1 MDIAS
6 TCKWGRGGRVFKF
19 AKVSP
24 KRDNGKDGFGRAF
37 CDDSP
42 FAYIFLRSIRDLQ
55 ALLIFRAGLLPKFFF
70 FRRTFSS
77 YFYLM
82 PKRSF
87 GIYRRASGNCDSL
100 RQRTYLCIVISE
112 IGVYFPFS
120 HRLGHEVCALTRAL
134 AGGIT
139 L

>member
-6 TCKWGRGGRVFKF
+6 IRNRGRGGRVFKV
-19 AKVSP
+19 AKVSQ
-24 KRDNGKDGFGRAF
+24 KRDHGKDGFGRAF

-55 ALLIFRAGLLPKFFF
+55 ALLIFRAGLFPKFCF

-87 GIYRRASGNCDSL
+87 DIYRRANGN
-100 RQRTYLCIVISE
+100 
-112 IGVYFPFS
+112 
-120 HRLGHEVCALTRAL
+120 
-134 AGGIT
+134 
-139 L
+139 